1 MAPIVEYQY
10 SSVEQAQSALSNLWN
25 VKFTQLEAG
34 ELEIRFQST
43 AVGRCLVYQSSSNI
57 PMICTGTR
65 TPDVVTI
72 SPISAKCERG
82 KYRGRQLKAGQ
93 VLVMDPGGDAF
104 QQIAANHQ
112 QAAVSI
118 PVDLFERIA
127 RVEYG
132 FEDVSHWKWR
142 VATPTHRES
151 NILCQTVDSIVSGQT
166 HDFIGANAEV
176 RLAEMVFATVR
187 DRSQTSPEPS
197 RHLNRRVIVR
207 KAEEFIRAHLCDPPS
222 ILELCEFTGAGRR
235 ALFYAFDELI
245 GLSPIAYLKAAR
257 LQEARKRILA
267 SDQQH
272 CVQVV
277 ARSLS
282 FSHLG
287 QFSIDYAKHFG
298 ESPSQT
304 CKRFHG
310 AS

>member
-1 MAPIVEYQY
+1 MVEPYDSPARQFDLPAAVARRLRHGGRKLDGDEGGRVIAKLTGLK
-10 SSVEQAQSALSNLWN
+10 SSSPVIEGSDGVFLEPT
-25 VKFTQLEAG
+25 KFGDG
-34 ELEIRFQST
+34 ELGKVKST
-43 AVGRCLVYQSSSNI
+43 KSVAPLLGELRIGNFGHGFLL
-57 PMICTGTR
+57 
-65 TPDVVTI
+65 
-72 SPISAKCERG
+72 SAERNPPA
-82 KYRGRQLKAGQ
+82 YRPRQHGQ
-93 VLVMDPGGDAF
+93 
-104 QQIAANHQ
+104 I
-112 QAAVSI
+112 
-118 PVDLFERIA
+118 ER
-127 RVEYG
+127 
-132 FEDVSHWKWR
+132 
-142 VATPTHRES
+142 
-151 NILCQTVDSIVSGQT
+151 L
-166 HDFIGANAEV
+166 
-176 RLAEMVFATVR
+176 
-187 DRSQTSPEPS
+187 PS

-207 KAEEFIRAHLCDPPS
+207 KAEEFIRSHLCDPPS

-277 ARSLS
+277 ARNLN